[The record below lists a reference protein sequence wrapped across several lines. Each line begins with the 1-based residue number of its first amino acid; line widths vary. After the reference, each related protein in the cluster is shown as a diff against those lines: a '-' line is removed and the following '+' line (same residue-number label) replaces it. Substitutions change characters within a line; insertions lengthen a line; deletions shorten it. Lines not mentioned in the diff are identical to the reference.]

1 MSIVVHIKFFKI
13 RYAYINECFIKK
25 CLMSNNTKPLYHF
38 LLPSYWPLWLI
49 ISLLKINSFF
59 PYSRQLKHGKLLGR
73 FGHKVLT
80 KRRAITRRNLALAF
94 PELSLNERNKLT
106 LEHFEAMGISLIEFG
121 LSRWASDNML
131 SENSTWEGIENIQK
145 AIDTG
150 RGVILLSAHFTS
162 LEISGRILK
171 QVIPVFDVVY
181 RRNHNA
187 FINEI
192 LRSTRELSAQTAI
205 EKRDIKSM
213 IRNLRNGGI
222 VWYAPDQSYNQKQ
235 SEVIPF
241 FNIPAMTNTATST
254 IAKLGNA
261 VVLPFFPRRLPDGG
275 YVLKFL
281 PLMNNFP
288 SNNSIDDTKKYIK
301 ILEDQ
306 IRLCPEQYYW
316 IHRKY
321 KNLPVNYEDFY
332 KDLKAWE

>member
-1 MSIVVHIKFFKI
+1 MHQ
-13 RYAYINECFIKK
+13 
-25 CLMSNNTKPLYHF
+25 NNTKPLHHF
-38 LLPSYWPLWLI
+38 FLPSHWPVWLL
-49 ISLLKINSFF
+49 ISLLKINSFL

-73 FGHKVLT
+73 IGHKFLS

-94 PELSLNERNKLT
+94 PELSLSERNKLT
-106 LEHFEAMGISLIEFG
+106 LDHFEAMGISLIEFG
-121 LSRWASDNML
+121 LSRWASDKML
-131 SENSTWEGIENIQK
+131 SKNSIWEGKENIQK
-145 AIDTG
+145 ALDTK
-150 RGVILLSAHFTS
+150 RGIILLSAHFTS
-162 LEISGRILK
+162 LEISGRIMK
-171 QVIPVFDVVY
+171 QEIPVFDVVY

-192 LRSTRELSAQTAI
+192 LRSTRELSARTAI

-235 SEVIPF
+235 SEVLPF
-241 FNIPAMTNTATST
+241 FDVPAMTNTATST

-281 PLMNNFP
+281 PLMDNFP
-288 SNNSIDDTKKYIK
+288 SDDSIEDTKKYIK

-306 IRLCPEQYYW
+306 IRLCPEQYFW

-321 KNLPVNYEDFY
+321 KNLPKNYENFY
-332 KDLKAWE
+332 KDLNAWE

>member
-1 MSIVVHIKFFKI
+1 MHQ
-13 RYAYINECFIKK
+13 
-25 CLMSNNTKPLYHF
+25 NNTKSLYRF
-38 LLPSYWPLWLI
+38 FLPSHWSIWLV
-49 ISLLKINSFF
+49 ISLLKINSFL
-59 PYSRQLKHGKLLGR
+59 PYSRQLKHGRLLGKI
-73 FGHKVLT
+73 GHKFLP

-94 PELSLNERNKLT
+94 PELSPSERNKLT
-106 LEHFEAMGISLIEFG
+106 LDHFEAMGISLIEFG
-121 LSRWASDNML
+121 LSRWASDKML
-131 SENSTWEGIENIQK
+131 SQNSNWEGKENIQK
-145 AIDTG
+145 ALDTK
-150 RGVILLSAHFTS
+150 RGIILLSAHFTS
-162 LEISGRILK
+162 LEISGRIMK
-171 QVIPVFDVVY
+171 QEIPVFDVVY

-187 FINEI
+187 FINEL
-192 LRSTRELSAQTAI
+192 LRSTRELSARTAI

-235 SEVIPF
+235 SEVLPF
-241 FNIPAMTNTATST
+241 FDVPAMTNTATST

-288 SNNSIDDTKKYIK
+288 SNDSIEDTKKYIK

-306 IRLCPEQYYW
+306 IRLCPEQYFW

-321 KNLPVNYEDFY
+321 KNLPKNYENFY
-332 KDLKAWE
+332 KDLSAWE